1 MKRAI
6 GLVCLKKDALQRIAA
21 SFNRTSVPCQR
32 KHFKLIA
39 LHLRESQV
47 LPLHLHSIDC
57 KPKWSSEILQ
67 VPVSLSSVE
76 EYFIF
81 RHKFRNIKGESELAA
96 CRWVCLCLSFSVSVC
111 VLHFDSKQSVFQEH
125 LLCLDVVVYVFVYIY
140 KCCIKVLMVLTACRV
155 GLQSDPVSGV
165 SYREASEHTGLSLV
179 TDTLLVVLPSSSTQ
193 VAIVLLLALLPLD
206 LSIYT
211 VY

>member
-1 MKRAI
+1 M
-6 GLVCLKKDALQRIAA
+6 
-21 SFNRTSVPCQR
+21 ST
-32 KHFKLIA
+32 
-39 LHLRESQV
+39 
-47 LPLHLHSIDC
+47 
-57 KPKWSSEILQ
+57 
-67 VPVSLSSVE
+67 
-76 EYFIF
+76 Y
-81 RHKFRNIKGESELAA
+81 
-96 CRWVCLCLSFSVSVC
+96 
-111 VLHFDSKQSVFQEH
+111 
-125 LLCLDVVVYVFVYIY
+125 VVVYVFVYIY

>member
-1 MKRAI
+1 MDCADLHSLNCQDIRALCA
-6 GLVCLKKDALQRIAA
+6 LVQHEQCDWFSLSQEDALQRIAI
-21 SFNRTSVPCQR
+21 SLNRTSVPCQR

-39 LHLRESQV
+39 LHLAESQV
-47 LPLHLHSIDC
+47 LALHLHSIDC

-125 LLCLDVVVYVFVYIY
+125 LLCLCRCV
-140 KCCIKVLMVLTACRV
+140 CICVHK
-155 GLQSDPVSGV
+155 
-165 SYREASEHTGLSLV
+165 
-179 TDTLLVVLPSSSTQ
+179 
-193 VAIVLLLALLPLD
+193 
-206 LSIYT
+206 
-211 VY
+211 

>member
-1 MKRAI
+1 MLA
-6 GLVCLKKDALQRIAA
+6 
-21 SFNRTSVPCQR
+21 
-32 KHFKLIA
+32 
-39 LHLRESQV
+39 
-47 LPLHLHSIDC
+47 LHLHSIDC

-125 LLCLDVVVYVFVYIY
+125 LLCLHICSCVCICVH
-140 KCCIKVLMVLTACRV
+140 KCCIKVFMVLIACRV

-179 TDTLLVVLPSSSTQ
+179 TDALQVVLPSSSTQ
-193 VAIVLLLALLPLD
+193 VAIVLLLALLA
-206 LSIYT
+206 
-211 VY
+211 

>member
-1 MKRAI
+1 MLA
-6 GLVCLKKDALQRIAA
+6 
-21 SFNRTSVPCQR
+21 
-32 KHFKLIA
+32 
-39 LHLRESQV
+39 
-47 LPLHLHSIDC
+47 LHLHSIDC

-67 VPVSLSSVE
+67 VPVSLSSAE
-76 EYFIF
+76 KYFIF

-140 KCCIKVLMVLTACRV
+140 KCCIKVLMVLTACRE

-193 VAIVLLLALLPLD
+193 IARLILIVQKD
-206 LSIYT
+206 LTEIVSYIPSVTFYCIDHI
-211 VY
+211 

>member
-6 GLVCLKKDALQRIAA
+6 GLLLSQKDALQRIAA
-21 SFNRTSVPCQR
+21 SFKRTSVPCRR

-39 LHLRESQV
+39 LHLGESQV
-47 LPLHLHSIDC
+47 LAMHLHSIDC
-57 KPKWSSEILQ
+57 KSKWSSEILQ
-67 VPVSLSSVE
+67 VPVSLSSAE
-76 EYFIF
+76 KYFIF

-179 TDTLLVVLPSSSTQ
+179 TDTLQVVLPSSSTQ
-193 VAIVLLLALLPLD
+193 VAIVLLLALLA
-206 LSIYT
+206 
-211 VY
+211 